1 MISKTQQIIQ
11 LASEGYRQS
20 DIAKKVG
27 VSRQFVSQIFWKHN
41 INRVNRERVGGTTL
55 SSENCVYPALRDWWN
70 ENNMSY
76 KKFLDLMQMSYHENN
91 INSMKYLFMGNRNIR
106 KSIIDKLITVTGFTY
121 EKLFSRDGD

>member
-27 VSRQFVSQIFWKHN
+27 VSRQFVSQIYWKHN
-41 INRVNRERVGGTTL
+41 ISRERESRTTL

-76 KKFLDLMQMSYHENN
+76 KKFFDLMQMNYHGNN
-91 INSMKYLFMGNRNIR
+91 IKSMEYFFIGNRDIR
-106 KSIIDKLITVTGFTY
+106 KSFIDKLITVTGFPY
-121 EKLFSRDGD
+121 EQLFYRDGD

>member
-11 LASEGYRQS
+11 LASEGCRQS

-27 VSRQFVSQIFWKHN
+27 VSRQFVSHICWKHN
-41 INRVNRERVGGTTL
+41 ISIERTSITTF

-76 KKFLDLMQMSYHENN
+76 KKFFDLMQMSYHGENLK
-91 INSMKYLFMGNRNIR
+91 SMKSFFMGNRDIR
-106 KSIIDKLITVTGFTY
+106 KSFIDKLISVTGFSY
-121 EKLFSRDGD
+121 EQLFYRDGD

>member
-11 LASEGYRQS
+11 LASECYSQA

-27 VSRQFVSQIFWKHN
+27 VSKQFVSQIFWKHN
-41 INRVNRERVGGTTL
+41 ISRERASRKIL

-76 KKFLDLMQMSYHENN
+76 KKFFDLMQMYYHGNN
-91 INSMKYLFMGNRNIR
+91 IKSMEYFFMGNKDIR
-106 KSIIDKLITVTGFTY
+106 KSFIDKLIAVTGLTY
-121 EKLFSRDGD
+121 EQLFSRDGD